1 MLLLSPNLMGG
12 QRDVTC
18 EIMYPNWCPCLLCN
32 FQTILGKHYSYT
44 NQGVEINEKK
54 FWRGPKKTGAAAVCA
69 ISHRMGRT
77 FLCMEI
83 PLTRGNLLEKIPG
96 AAPQKMGA
104 DKEKLHTKKQK
115 LIAHVSCIPNMSSST
130 LVPHQLGANASC
142 HWWLPPM

>member
-44 NQGVEINEKK
+44 NHGVEINEKK
-54 FWRGPKKTGAAAVCA
+54 LWRGPKKTGAAAVCA